1 MRHGQE
7 QCSHHSRTS
16 PLSFQGTRRPHNLI
30 NRMEMVT
37 STTRNLSTAVKE
49 VMYGTCSQMG
59 DGDGGQRPE
68 GVAMDQNPPAMFVAD
83 APGLD
88 FLNSIATP
96 VDTPVDWIDNGEG
109 LLNWLE
115 QAQFV
120 PADALKSIRAQALPG
135 ELDKVADQ
143 ARSLRE
149 RFRGFV
155 REHQGR
161 PLTAHARRTSL
172 ADRRGAGTVCLHR
185 GFFKREGLRRAGLHA
200 PVCRPHARP
209 RATLVQHGAVRKSS
223 EAGRSPPSAQGAATL
238 DPVPAPPITPT
249 VLTGSSSAQRSAG
262 C

>member
-1 MRHGQE
+1 
-7 QCSHHSRTS
+7 
-16 PLSFQGTRRPHNLI
+16 
-30 NRMEMVT
+30 
-37 STTRNLSTAVKE
+37 
-49 VMYGTCSQMG
+49 MG

-68 GVAMDQNPPAMFVAD
+68 GVVMDQNPPAMFVAD
-83 APGLD
+83 ALGLD

-96 VDTPVDWIDNGEG
+96 VDKPVDWIDNGEG

-115 QAQFV
+115 QAQLV

-149 RFRGFV
+149 WFRGFV

-161 PLTAHARRTSL
+161 PLTAKSL
-172 ADRRGAGTVCLHR
+172 AELEPLNRLLERDDFFNRIVAGPRGEKAPLRFQKVRRWRTPDAGTVCLHR

-223 EAGRSPPSAQGAATL
+223 ETGCSPPSAQGATAL
-238 DPVPAPPITPT
+238 DWVLGSHEVSDASRTAVPI
-249 VLTGSSSAQRSAG
+249 LTGQQLAASGLHDSQWPGRETDAPISPR
-262 C
+262 